1 MPRVPA
7 ILAAALLLS
16 ACATRSYEPQPLTIG
31 DVAATLKSRQAT
43 DAGLRAF
50 LEWHKYSVERWP
62 LPHWDLAGLTL
73 MAVYFNPA
81 MDVARANLDVHEAGK
96 ITAGQRPNPTAGPRL
111 EHHSEE
117 RNGTPWSVGIAL
129 DVPFE
134 TAGKREAR
142 IDRARA
148 LSEEARLAVG
158 SAAWQVRSR
167 LRERF
172 IDAFAAMRETELLR
186 RELEARNQ
194 EVSLLERRQALGE
207 ASPSEAFLA
216 RLRQREVRLAL
227 DTAEGSIATTRAA
240 LADAIG
246 IPYAAAESLPVS
258 FDELAD
264 AEPAPLP
271 ADAVEQT
278 AQRNRLDIQES
289 LQRYAAAEAALREQI
304 AKQFPDITL
313 SPGLLWDQADW
324 VKSVGAAVL
333 APLFNRNEGP
343 IAEAEARR
351 KLAAAE
357 FKSLLASVMGRVS
370 ETRLRHEAA
379 VKAWITADGLVQGQT
394 ERLRQIEKLIAYGE
408 TDRLSLVQGQI
419 ELFAAERARLQ
430 ARVNA
435 LRALG
440 TVEDA
445 VQYPLLGPAPLSEFV
460 PSAAA
465 SAGPAPGAK

>member
-7 ILAAALLLS
+7 ILAAALILS
-16 ACATRSYEPQPLTIG
+16 ACATRSYEPQPLTADG
-31 DVAATLKSRQAT
+31 VAATLRSREAT
-43 DAGLRAF
+43 EAGLRAF
-50 LEWHKYSVERWP
+50 LERHNYAVERWP
-62 LPHWDLAGLTL
+62 LPRWDLAGLTL

-81 MDVARANLDVHEAGK
+81 MDVARANLDLQEAGK
-96 ITAGQRPNPTAGPRL
+96 ITAGQRPNPAVAPRL
-111 EHHSEE
+111 EHHSELKS
-117 RNGTPWSVGIAL
+117 GTPWSVGIAL

-134 TAGKREAR
+134 TGGKREAR
-142 IDRARA
+142 IDRAEA

-158 SAAWQVRSR
+158 SAAWDVRSR

-172 IDAFAAMRETELLR
+172 IDAFAAVKETELLR

-194 EVSLLERRQALGE
+194 EVALLERRQALGE
-207 ASPSEAFLA
+207 ASPSEASLA

-227 DTAEGSIATTRAA
+227 DTAEGSIATTRAG

-246 IPYAAAESLPVS
+246 VPYAAAERLSIP

-264 AEPAPLP
+264 AKPTPLP
-271 ADAVEQT
+271 ADTVQQT
-278 AQRNRLDIQES
+278 AQKNRLDIQEG
-289 LQRYAAAEAALREQI
+289 LQRYAAAEAALREEI

-313 SPGLLWDQADW
+313 SPELLWDQADW

-333 APLFNRNEGP
+333 APLFHRNEGP

-351 KLAAAE
+351 KLTAANL
-357 FKSLLASVMGRVS
+357 KSLLAAVMGQVS
-370 ETRLRHEAA
+370 ETTLRHEAA
-379 VKAWITADGLVQGQT
+379 VKAWITANGLVEGQT

-419 ELFAAERARLQ
+419 ELVAAQRAQLRAR
-430 ARVNA
+430 VDA

-440 TVEDA
+440 SVEDA
-445 VQYPLLGPAPLSEFV
+445 VQYPLLGQAKLSDFV
-460 PSAAA
+460 PRPTEAGGAAA
-465 SAGPAPGAK
+465 EAK